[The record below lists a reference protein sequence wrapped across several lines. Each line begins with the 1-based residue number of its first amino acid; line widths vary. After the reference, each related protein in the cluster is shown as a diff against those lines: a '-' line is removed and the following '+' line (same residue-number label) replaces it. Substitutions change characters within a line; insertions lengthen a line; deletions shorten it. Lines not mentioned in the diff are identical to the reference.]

1 MIQVL
6 ALLGGTLVFVGGM
19 AIGVGTEQNREW
31 KSMLGA
37 IVAIFGLGLILYLV
51 NTT

>member
-1 MIQVL
+1 MIQGL
-6 ALLGGTLVFVGGM
+6 ALLGGAMVFAGGM

-37 IVAIFGLGLILYLV
+37 IAAIFGLGLILYLI
-51 NTT
+51 NAT